1 MRQDKS
7 LHRGLEERH
16 LRLMALGTAIGV
28 GLFLGSANAIHT
40 AGPAILVSYLI
51 AGAAIFVIMR
61 ALGEMAVA
69 KPVAGSFSR
78 YAQDEIGPLAG
89 YLVGWTYWLTAL
101 AAAMCETAA
110 VGIYMSLWFP
120 NVAPWIW
127 ALAALLSVGVVNFLA
142 VKAFG
147 ELEFW
152 FALVK
157 VVTIILV
164 IVTGIGMI
172 FIGIGNGGVPTG
184 ISNLWRHNG
193 FMPNGIKGVLMA
205 LPMVMFAYQGIEML
219 GVTAGEAKNPEK
231 TLSRAVNA
239 VFLRVLVFYVGALF
253 VIMAIFPWD
262 QLGTHGSPFVMT
274 FDKLGIRSAAG
285 IVNFVVLTAALS
297 SCNSNLYGMGR
308 LAYNLAQ
315 QGQAP
320 RICGKVLQ
328 NGVPGPAIWLSV
340 ICLFAGILL
349 NYLAPKQVFV
359 WLTSISTFGAIW
371 TWGTILVSHDR
382 FRRRTAAART
392 AAQKSSA
399 IIFPFGSYATGLFLT
414 AVFGFIGY
422 FPETRIAAIVGPIWI
437 AVLVAAYYGF
447 GHHRQVGRLSV
458 GAGGQLQ

>member
-1 MRQDKS
+1 
-7 LHRGLEERH
+7 
-16 LRLMALGTAIGV
+16 MALGTAIGV
-28 GLFLGSANAIHT
+28 GLFLGSANAIQT
-40 AGPAILVSYLI
+40 AGPAILLSYLI

-61 ALGEMAVA
+61 ALGEMAIA

-120 NVAPWIW
+120 NVAAWIW
-127 ALAALLSVGVVNFLA
+127 AILALFSVGLVNFLA

-157 VVTIILV
+157 VATIILV
-164 IVTGIGMI
+164 IIVGIGMI
-172 FIGIGNGGVPTG
+172 CLGIGNGGIPTG
-184 ISNLWRHNG
+184 ISNLWSHNG
-193 FMPNGIKGVLMA
+193 FMPNGVDGVLMA

-231 TLSRAVNA
+231 TLARAVNA

-253 VIMAIFPWD
+253 VIMAIFPWN

-285 IVNFVVLTAALS
+285 IVKFVVLTAALS

-320 RICGKVLQ
+320 KVCGRVLE

-340 ICLFAGILL
+340 VCLFVGILL
-349 NYLAPKQVFV
+349 NYLVPKQVFM

-382 FRRRTAAART
+382 FRRRTAVGRAAAGKRG
-392 AAQKSSA
+392 SV
-399 IIFPFGSYATGLFLT
+399 IFPLGTYVTGLFLV

-422 FPETRIAAIVGPIWI
+422 FPETRIAAIVGPIWL
-437 AVLVAAYYGF
+437 ALLVAAYYGF
-447 GHHRQVGRLSV
+447 GHHRQVGRLSASV
-458 GAGGQLQ
+458 SRQPS